1 MSAPVIDIRRDGDV
15 EWVTL
20 NRPEVRNA
28 FNDQVVE
35 ELASWAARAATDASL
50 RVVVLGGAGKV
61 FSAGA
66 DLDWMA
72 RGANDSRDD
81 IERQAAGLHGLFAAI
96 DTLPQAVVGRVQGA
110 AIAGGGGLV
119 AVCDVVVAAVD
130 AQFGFSEV
138 KLGIVPAIISPFV
151 IRKIGP
157 SAARA
162 LFVTGQRIDARRA
175 KEIGLVHEVAAADE
189 LDAAVEQLL
198 AELRGAAPAAVAA
211 AKRLVAEVAGLT
223 PSEAAPITTRTIA
236 DRRVSEEGRA
246 GVRAFLA
253 KQRPPWAG
261 AGP

>member
-1 MSAPVIDIRRDGDV
+1 MSAQVIDIRRDGDV

-35 ELASWAARAATDASL
+35 ALAAWAARAGADPTL
-50 RVVVLGGAGKV
+50 RVVVLGGAGTV

-72 RGANDSRDD
+72 RGANDSRND
-81 IERQAAGLHGLFAAI
+81 IERQATELHGLFAAI
-96 DTLPQAVVGRVQGA
+96 DALPQAVVGRVQGA

-119 AVCDVVVAAVD
+119 AVCDVVVAADD
-130 AQFGFSEV
+130 AAFGFSEV

-157 SAARA
+157 SAARR
-162 LFVTGQRIDARRA
+162 LFVTGQRFDARHAR
-175 KEIGLVHEVAAADE
+175 EIGLVHEVVAAGQ
-189 LDAAVEQLL
+189 LDAAVEGVL
-198 AELRGAAPAAVAA
+198 ADLRGAAPTAVAA
-211 AKRLVAEVAGLT
+211 AKRLVAQVAGLT

-261 AGP
+261 